1 VFVPFRI
8 YVYAEKGTPSL
19 SVQVHPMSDFN
30 FKPINC
36 PKCGHLVW
44 DGLSSA
50 GIPIKLDTNRLNI
63 LDEIKTL
70 QEGTATYQ
78 IHRTTSSFEATRR
91 TSARM
96 RAVEP
101 IVLARHTC
109 SHLAFFFGAVAPDY
123 FNRTPVKTNHTDEVP
138 F

>member
-1 VFVPFRI
+1 VTSF
-8 YVYAEKGTPSL
+8 
-19 SVQVHPMSDFN
+19 D
-30 FKPINC
+30 FKPIDC

-44 DGLSSA
+44 DGLTSA
-50 GIPIKLDTNRLNI
+50 GVPVKLDVDRLNI

-70 QEGTATYQ
+70 QAGTATYQ
-78 IHRTTSSFEATRR
+78 IHRTSTSFEVTRR
-91 TSARM
+91 TPARM

-109 SHLAFFFGAVAPDY
+109 SQTAFFFGAVAPDY
-123 FNRTPVKTNHTDEVP
+123 FNRIPIETNHTDEVP